1 MKNTPAAQ
9 NAEGAATDE
18 SKELENLYVALNDL
32 LAENK
37 SLEEKNLELQ
47 EEMNALR
54 LRSGQDNRDSMKFVI
69 SEFATDMVCVADNV
83 RRAIEAVPKE
93 QLDTIPALN
102 SLVEGFEV
110 TERSLLTAL
119 NRYGVARF
127 DPLGEPFNPH
137 LHEAKSAVSAP
148 DLPDNTVV
156 QVIHAGFMIG
166 ERLLRPAG
174 VVVAQ
179 AGAVTQP
186 WDGAAA
192 AHQTSR
198 RTVNIPN
205 TTPSAQH
212 AADQRASTALSGATG
227 SGRYAQQAGAS
238 ERSSSVLH
246 KPVITAAAGAP
257 PGAENASNYIYA
269 SERNSPSL
277 PGQEAAYEAKEIS
290 LTSDPAKAIEDAQ
303 ESTKAVND
311 AFESKNYAE
320 AARLQ
325 ETIAAAVCRTETAAE
340 GKPGDGTL
348 DALLSLS
355 WYQLFAGQYDAVI
368 ATADQ
373 AAAISKDYISIDT
386 NRAHALMLKGSTDE
400 ARVIY
405 NKHSGEET
413 RNKRTWDNEVLG
425 DFAELAQADIK
436 HPLMSEIRS
445 AWAAKS

>member
-18 SKELENLYVALNDL
+18 RKELENLYVALNGL

-54 LRSGQDNRDSMKFVI
+54 LRSDQDNRDSMKFAI
-69 SEFATDMVCVADNV
+69 SEFAADMICVADNV

-119 NRYGVARF
+119 NRYRVTRF

-137 LHEAKSAVSAP
+137 LHEAKSTASAP
-148 DLPDNTVV
+148 DLPENTVV

-179 AGAVTQP
+179 AGAATQS

-192 AHQTSR
+192 
-198 RTVNIPN
+198 
-205 TTPSAQH
+205 TPPAQH
-212 AADQRASTALSGATG
+212 AGDHRASPALSDANG
-227 SGRYAQQAGAS
+227 SKRYAQQANAS

-246 KPVITAAAGAP
+246 KPVITAAEGAP
-257 PGAENASNYIYA
+257 RERAENASNYIRA
-269 SERNSPSL
+269 SGRNRPSL

-290 LTSDPAKAIEDAQ
+290 LASDPAKAIEDAQ
-303 ESTKAVND
+303 ERTKAVNG
-311 AFESKNYAE
+311 AFEAKNYAE

-325 ETIAAAVCRTETAAE
+325 ERNAAEVRRTETATE

-355 WYQLFAGQYDAVI
+355 WYQLFAGHYDTVI

-373 AAAISKDYISIDT
+373 AAAIREDYISIDT
-386 NRAHALMLKGSTDE
+386 TRAHALMLKGAADE
-400 ARVIY
+400 ARFIY
-405 NKHSGEET
+405 NKHKGKET
-413 RNKRTWDNEVLG
+413 RNKKTWDNEVLD
-425 DFAELAQADIK
+425 DFAELEQANIK
-436 HPLMSEIRS
+436 HPLMNEIRS
-445 AWAAKS
+445 AWAARS

>member
-9 NAEGAATDE
+9 GAAVHE
-18 SKELENLYVALNDL
+18 QSELEKLYIALDTV

-47 EEMNALR
+47 EETKVLR
-54 LRSGQDNRDSMKFVI
+54 QHSDRDNTESMKFAI
-69 SEFATDMVCVADNV
+69 SAFATDMICVADNV

-93 QLDTIPALN
+93 QLGANPVLN

-119 NRYGVARF
+119 NRYGVTRF

-137 LHEAKSAVSAP
+137 LHEAKSAVNRS
-148 DLPDNTVV
+148 DLPANTVV

-174 VVVAQ
+174 VVVAH
-179 AGAVTQP
+179 AGGVTQP
-186 WDGAAA
+186 RDGAK
-192 AHQTSR
+192 
-198 RTVNIPN
+198 TVNIPN
-205 TTPSAQH
+205 ATASAQH
-212 AADQRASTALSGATG
+212 AADQRVSPALSGATG
-227 SGRYAQQAGAS
+227 SGRYAQRAGAP
-238 ERSSSVLH
+238 ERASSVLH

-257 PGAENASNYIYA
+257 PGAENTSNYIVA
-269 SERNSPSL
+269 PERNSPSL
-277 PGQEAAYEAKEIS
+277 PGQEAVHQATETS
-290 LTSDPAKAIEDAQ
+290 LTSNPATAIEDAQ
-303 ESTKAVND
+303 ERTKAVNG

-320 AARLQ
+320 AARFQ
-325 ETIAAAVCRTETAAE
+325 ETIAAAVRRTETAVE

-355 WYQLFAGQYDAVI
+355 WYQLLAGQYEAVI

-386 NRAHALMLKGSTDE
+386 NRAHALMLKGSPDE

-405 NKHSGEET
+405 NKHRGKET
-413 RNKRTWDNEVLG
+413 RNKRTWVNEVLG
-425 DFAELAQADIK
+425 DFAELEQAGIK
-436 HPLMSEIRS
+436 HPLMNEIRT
-445 AWAAKS
+445 AWDAES